1 MPNDE
6 LLSVAEVAEKLKL
19 NEQTVRN
26 WIDRGELAAVRL
38 GSRRV
43 RIYASE
49 LGRFIAESSAAA
61 RPDAAKAQDSFEAA
75 LEFLSRDADGYTS
88 EALRRLAKAANE
100 LARAL

>member
-1 MPNDE
+1 MPDDE
-6 LLSVAEVAEKLKL
+6 MLSVAEVPERLKL

-26 WIDRGELAAVRL
+26 WIDRGELRAVRL

-49 LGRFIAESSAAA
+49 LNRFITDSSAAIK
-61 RPDAAKAQDSFEAA
+61 PDAAKARQSFEAA
-75 LEFLSRDADGYTS
+75 LESVRTQKDGYTS
-88 EALRRLAKAANE
+88 EALRRRAKAANE